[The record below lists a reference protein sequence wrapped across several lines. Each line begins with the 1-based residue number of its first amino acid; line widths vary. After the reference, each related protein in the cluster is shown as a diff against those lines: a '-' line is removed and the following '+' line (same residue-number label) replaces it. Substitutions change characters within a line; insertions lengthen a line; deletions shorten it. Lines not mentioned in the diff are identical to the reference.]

1 MHLPPS
7 AHEKWFVPDPGQFSA
22 HWTFFWQ
29 PATLVACGIAVAF
42 VIGWRLVAMRLSRPE
57 LEFLNRL
64 DRLVPWIPR
73 LLAIHLGVSLLALA
87 VHNQYLSPALSLS
100 DVRGGS
106 EIALAEGIVGVWL
119 ISGIKLRP
127 AAILVILLGP
137 LALALAGPVAVLEA
151 ADLLGLALFI
161 VILPGTPD
169 GRVANRV
176 DPMIVRRAMF
186 ALRICVGSSL
196 MVLAFSE
203 KLANPA
209 LAHAFIKRYPPFDLF
224 TTAGLHLGPNA
235 FIRFAGAV
243 ELAFGLLI
251 ISGAAPQLI
260 AIVAGIPFNATLFY
274 FGRTELIGHLP
285 VYGAMLALLV
295 YGSSPRIAPFL
306 WSPRRNKRLPWRR
319 VERMAR
325 SGRFAEG

>member
-7 AHEKWFVPDPGQFSA
+7 AHEKWFVPDPGRYPG
-22 HWTFFWQ
+22 HWSFFWQ
-29 PATLVACGIAVAF
+29 PATLIACGVAVAF
-42 VIGWRLVAMRLSRPE
+42 VVGWRLVALRLPRPE
-57 LEFLNRL
+57 LEVLNRL

-87 VHNQYLSPALSLS
+87 VHDQYLSPALSLTH
-100 DVRGGS
+100 VTAGS
-106 EIALAEGIVGVWL
+106 EIALTEGIVGVWL

-137 LALALAGPVAVLEA
+137 LALVLAGPVAVLEA
-151 ADLLGLALFI
+151 ADLLGLALFLL
-161 VILPGTPD
+161 ILPGNPD

-196 MVLAFSE
+196 IVLAFSE
-203 KLANPA
+203 KLANPG
-209 LAHAFIKRYPPFDLF
+209 LAHAFIKRYPPLDLF

-235 FIRFAGAV
+235 FIRFAGAA

-251 ISGAAPQLI
+251 ISGAAPQLV